1 MAAGFPLVDSSGQ
14 SCVVCSYTWALRG
27 PVRDLSMIKQ
37 TKYVQCGFVWILG
50 KKPESAIL
58 FFHHFPSTWPFGGY
72 CDVVSKPFQPRKTT
86 LLTHLLDNKHG
97 LRIGVDTQQDVETF
111 WERFLSMFEVD
122 SAADSADGC
131 NNSLAIPIESHGG
144 TWLHLIHLKSDASAG
159 HVPFLKVGSD
169 EKNGTMVMPKHIQYQ
184 VNFVGISIV
193 VSCVNILRLFNAFTL
208 MCM

>member
-1 MAAGFPLVDSSGQ
+1 MDSSGQ

-50 KKPESAIL
+50 KKTRISHPIFSSLSINMTIWGVLWCCEQT
-58 FFHHFPSTWPFGGY
+58 F
-72 CDVVSKPFQPRKTT
+72 FQPRKTT

-169 EKNGTMVMPKHIQYQ
+169 EKME
-184 VNFVGISIV
+184 
-193 VSCVNILRLFNAFTL
+193 RW
-208 MCM
+208 